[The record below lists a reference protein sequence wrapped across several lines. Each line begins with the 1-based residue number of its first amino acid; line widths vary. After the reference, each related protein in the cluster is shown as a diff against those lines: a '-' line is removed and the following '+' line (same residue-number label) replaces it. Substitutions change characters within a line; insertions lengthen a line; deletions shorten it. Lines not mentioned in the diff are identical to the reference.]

1 MKAKKS
7 VYIISWTYVTNTM
20 NFCSFVIIIATVT
33 KNRHEMY
40 GIVTTAVF
48 RSKTLGI
55 RTKTREYTQ
64 PMNEYNNIDRY
75 SAGSHM
81 LHVNND
87 LLLAREYLCTW
98 GSNWLSM
105 KYNVDSAVRDTYLR
119 STVSRKFES
128 TRIGRNG
135 LIAINA
141 IRMLDSTRNIY
152 ELEFYQVLIISYY
165 K

>member
-1 MKAKKS
+1 
-7 VYIISWTYVTNTM
+7 
-20 NFCSFVIIIATVT
+20 
-33 KNRHEMY
+33 MY
-40 GIVTTAVF
+40 GIETTAVF

-81 LHVNND
+81 LHLNTN
-87 LLLAREYLCTW
+87 LLLVGEYLCTW

-105 KYNVDSAVRDTYLR
+105 KYNVDSAVIDTYLR
-119 STVSRKFES
+119 STVSRKFER

-135 LIAINA
+135 LAVINA
-141 IRMLDSTRNIY
+141 IAILDSIRNID

-165 K
+165 KQHIQKIDE